1 MTKYVI
7 GTMAPAETQLTP
19 SMKGERAM
27 VMRFTGQT
35 HDDRQKVREQIIDCT
50 QEDIRAL
57 AGLMDSVV
65 SDKYFCVL
73 GSEDK
78 LKAESNLFDH
88 LRSLTK

>member
-1 MTKYVI
+1 
-7 GTMAPAETQLTP
+7 
-19 SMKGERAM
+19 
-27 VMRFTGQT
+27 MRFTGQT

-78 LKAESNLFDH
+78 LKAESL
-88 LRSLTK
+88 SLIHI